1 MYCSYLWS
9 NFKDLVRQSLSEG
22 NGYPFLSTSL
32 NTLKESI
39 ASIRVYFKSSFVEG
53 EKDDTFSGYFI
64 FSTELAFQL
73 VGREIGELIRTTD
86 ADYSSSQF
94 PSLFRIACK
103 LACNSLCRSV
113 LPLMLLDDFFE
124 SSSIEQC
131 EKMWNVLLTMQSEIQ
146 SLISLSPNS
155 GLLLLNIVN
164 SLLRRTSK
172 MKDGPFRGSVMMY

>member
-1 MYCSYLWS
+1 M
-9 NFKDLVRQSLSEG
+9 RQSLSEE

-32 NTLKESI
+32 NTLRESI
-39 ASIRVYFKSSFVEG
+39 AGKILFFESSFIEG
-53 EKDDTFSGYFI
+53 EKDDVFSGYFI

-73 VGREIGELIRTTD
+73 VGREIGEVIRTTD
-86 ADYSSSQF
+86 AEVSSSQF

-103 LACNSLCRSV
+103 LACNSFCRTV
-113 LPLMLLDDFFE
+113 MPLMLLDDFFE

-131 EKMWNVLLTMQSEIQ
+131 QKMWNVLLTMQSEIQ
-146 SLISLSPNS
+146 KLISLSPNS
-155 GLLLLNIVN
+155 GLSLLNIVN